1 MTHAMTFT
9 AVSAKDDQ
17 EGVFIR
23 CRVENS
29 WGEDRGHK
37 GYLCRRI
44 RGSLSTPTK
53 WWWTRSMSLTLT
65 PSVSSRVKVSDKE
78 IIEKEQKAF

>member
-1 MTHAMTFT
+1 MKNMNKAERLTFGESLMTHAMTFT

-23 CRVENS
+23 WRVENS

-53 WWWTRSMSLTLT
+53 WWWTRSMSLK
-65 PSVSSRVKVSDKE
+65 RC
-78 IIEKEQKAF
+78 